1 MDWAETQMSLDN
13 AFLVLGERESG
24 TERLDQ
30 AVAAYRAALDPDQA
44 FTWPNQ
50 ASSRTATPP
59 RAPLALG
66 RPRLS
71 GREPALQNLV
81 LGSWFERRHAAT

>member
-1 MDWAETQMSLDN
+1 MSLDN

-50 ASSRTATPP
+50 ASSRTATHHGHRSRSAA
-59 RAPLALG
+59 RASAAA
-66 RPRLS
+66 S
-71 GREPALQNLV
+71 
-81 LGSWFERRHAAT
+81 RRFRISFSAFRVSM